1 MQTLESTIR
10 QHLVQYLAGRLTL
23 DAFTDWFVGISW
35 EIGPNDGAEARELVY
50 AIELALAETSGGYMT
65 VEELDTEL
73 RAISQDVHLIFSA
86 GADAN
91 TDTRVRIKAE
101 SGAETMSQG
110 FRQSLRSWIPL
121 PIGTRSA
128 VVSW

>member
-10 QHLVQYLAGRLTL
+10 QHLVQYLAGRLSL
-23 DAFTDWFVGISW
+23 DDFTDWFIGISW
-35 EIGPNDGAEARELVY
+35 EIDSYDGAEARELVY

-65 VEELDTEL
+65 VEALDIEL
-73 RAISQDVHLIFSA
+73 RAISQDVHLNFSV
-86 GADAN
+86 GTDADA
-91 TDTRVRIKAE
+91 DIRVRIKAG
-101 SGAETMSQG
+101 SGARTMNHG

-128 VVSW
+128 VASG